1 MFGAIQKD
9 VREFMLRIT
18 SSLDRVDDL
27 ITETQMLLRDARVEL
42 NDIRNMRRSV
52 QKALSAEPK
61 NE

>member
-42 NDIRNMRRSV
+42 NDIRNMRRAM
-52 QKALSAEPK
+52 QKALSEPK
-61 NE
+61 E